1 MKSRIF
7 LNFVKG
13 FVFIQYK
20 HCVLTIFRQIW
31 TELQDKKKCKC
42 QNVKR
47 HRNIWNFK
55 LSEQRMHKMP
65 LTKLARRYYCLQ
77 RRPKE
82 QGRVYSAR
90 LKRFY
95 FDDMK
100 WYVCKSKISK
110 ISSNHGVFIMKR
122 YKSFTASPS
131 VIWRY
136 FQNFH
141 LECFKPY
148 WIHSHYLTSC
158 FVMQREIF

>member
-1 MKSRIF
+1 MS
-7 LNFVKG
+7 
-13 FVFIQYK
+13 
-20 HCVLTIFRQIW
+20 
-31 TELQDKKKCKC
+31 KC
-42 QNVKR
+42 

-141 LECFKPY
+141 LECFKHY
-148 WIHSHYLTSC
+148 WIHSHYIFNFLFCHAERNILGSASLNYWFA
-158 FVMQREIF
+158 FVPFSDTNSKYFV